1 MYFRSCLLLK
11 WSGECSKTAGTCGPF
26 LAGVVQMY
34 CIALQSRWHSTVST
48 AVGVSSRKLPRT
60 ESLSNPGLIL
70 HTLLMKRLL
79 CFTVSCTAVICGS
92 FYVWESWLGLNV
104 TTEDQLEY
112 CVSVFVVLAG
122 FYSVNSSVTPMNCSH
137 TWKEKIFKQAVA
149 FFNFLLDVGL
159 PPLLCVRTHD
169 RFLCWMAVSVGFYHV
184 LSPKGLRTHFIWRH
198 AGLWIRV
205 QINAC
210 RG

>member
-1 MYFRSCLLLK
+1 
-11 WSGECSKTAGTCGPF
+11 
-26 LAGVVQMY
+26 MY

-60 ESLSNPGLIL
+60 ESLYTLGLIL
-70 HTLLMKRLL
+70 HTSLMKRLL
-79 CFTVSCTAVICGS
+79 CFTVSCTAVMSRS

-112 CVSVFVVLAG
+112 CVSVFVVLTG

-137 TWKEKIFKQAVA
+137 TWKEKYSSKQLLSLI
-149 FFNFLLDVGL
+149 FLLDVGL

-169 RFLCWMAVSVGFYHV
+169 LFLCWMAVSVGFYHV

-198 AGLWIRV
+198 AGLWIGV
-205 QINAC
+205 EINAC